1 VTGTD
6 GLPARRDTLPGWR
19 FLHPTD
25 FSEASEIAFA
35 HALKLAL
42 VTRGQLHVLHVAPP
56 DSPVQWRHFPGIR
69 EALERWGALPA
80 GSRPEAVGAL
90 GIAVEKITALAADPV
105 AATAEYL
112 RRAPAD
118 VIVLATHQRDGFERW
133 RQPSVAQAIAR
144 HAGEVALFVP
154 AGIDGFVSQATGA
167 MQLRRV
173 LVPLAHAPS
182 PQPAV
187 DAAAALA
194 ATAGGGPVAFRLVHV
209 GADAVPHVTTPTG
222 PAWTWERQ
230 AVAGDPAA
238 ALARAMQEWSPD
250 LVVMT
255 TEGHHGFMDALRG
268 STTERVLRAAPCP
281 VLAVSMSARALPRLP
296 HL

>member
-1 VTGTD
+1 MAAGDPRALD
-6 GLPARRDTLPGWR
+6 GGRAPLPAAGRGGRR
-19 FLHPTD
+19 
-25 FSEASEIAFA
+25 A
-35 HALKLAL
+35 
-42 VTRGQLHVLHVAPP
+42 
-56 DSPVQWRHFPGIR
+56 
-69 EALERWGALPA
+69 
-80 GSRPEAVGAL
+80 
-90 GIAVEKITALAADPV
+90 GIAVEKITALVADPV
-105 AATAEYL
+105 AATGEYSPGA
-112 RRAPAD
+112 RRRH
-118 VIVLATHQRDGFERW
+118 VLATHQRDGFERW

-182 PQPAV
+182 PPPAV

-194 ATAGGGPVAFRLVHV
+194 PTAGGGPVAFRLVHV
-209 GADAVPHVTTPTG
+209 GADAGPHVTTPTG

-230 AVAGDPAA
+230 AVAGDPAT

-268 STTERVLRAAPCP
+268 STTERVLRAATCP
-281 VLAVSMSARALPRLP
+281 VLAVSMTARALPLVPSLGRSRPPDLIAAT
-296 HL
+296 